1 MSFLTRSLLAL
12 SGSLSLAAGG
22 FGCAP
27 DIPSDPVPEAMEF
40 ELSTTPP
47 RAPEPSSLIVNRETG
62 RIDFS
67 LSGLSLPE
75 DCSQQ
80 RALSPAECEFRRYL
94 ETLDGYPTSSAA
106 RAPVTAPL
114 DLDSVRP
121 GQNLVIVAARG
132 QTPVT
137 DIAVEFDEDRRSLL
151 LRRRESSWTPG
162 EFYWVGL
169 RGYDRGVRAESGAAV
184 VGSPTQFLLKQEQ
197 PLTCG
202 ASSPADVDPSC
213 PALSLVS
220 TGRTS
225 AEARAA
231 LFQLESIRQGYLA
244 GGGFQLMSALGL
256 PKSEIAVLWGFPI
269 HSASVAELDPSAG
282 VVPRVTANGELRVRV
297 QGSIDPGTVSA
308 IAPGVP
314 GSVALVDLTAIAEA
328 ELGAAFPPF
337 AASVDDSEVVLAPS
351 QPLLPGHQYG
361 LFFTDALSND
371 DGVPLVASPV
381 SKLLTLEAE
390 LANGSGESLVSTLTD
405 EQALTL
411 EAGRSGL
418 STLFDQPSFATATGI
433 TREHLV
439 YCFAF
444 ELPAGAP

>member
-1 MSFLTRSLLAL
+1 
-12 SGSLSLAAGG
+12 
-22 FGCAP
+22 
-27 DIPSDPVPEAMEF
+27 MEF

-80 RALSPAECEFRRYL
+80 RALSVAECEFRRYL
-94 ETLDGYPTSSAA
+94 ETLDGYPTSSTA
-106 RAPVTAPL
+106 RAPVTAALAL
-114 DLDSVRP
+114 DTVLP
-121 GQNLVIVAARG
+121 GENLVIVAARG
-132 QTPVT
+132 KTPVT
-137 DIAVEFDEDRRSLL
+137 DVAVEFDEDRRALL
-151 LRRRESSWTPG
+151 LRPESSWTPG
-162 EFYWVGL
+162 EFYWVGV

-202 ASSPADVDPSC
+202 ASSPANVDPSC
-213 PALSLVS
+213 PSLSLVS
-220 TGRTS
+220 SGRTS
-225 AEARAA
+225 EQARAA
-231 LFQLESIRQGYLA
+231 LFQLEGIRQGYLA
-244 GGGFQLMSALGL
+244 GGGFQLMAALGL
-256 PKSEIAVLWGFPI
+256 PKHEIAVLWGFPV

-282 VVPRVTANGELRVRV
+282 VVPRATAAGELRVGV
-297 QGSIDPGTVSA
+297 QGSIDPETVSA

-328 ELGAAFPPF
+328 EPARAFPPF
-337 AASVDDSEVVLAPS
+337 SAGVDDSEIVLAPS

-371 DGVPLVASPV
+371 DGVPLVASPI

-390 LANGSGESLVSTLTD
+390 LANSSGESLVSTLTN
-405 EQALTL
+405 EQALAL
-411 EAGRSGL
+411 EAGRSAL
-418 STLFDQPSFATATGI
+418 SPLFDEPSFAMATGI